1 MPNLSPVPVAPSAPP
16 GPSASANHGPG
27 DTPATNF
34 MDVLTDH
41 QARTDLPEGQADGD
55 DTPQATSEQQP
66 PAGDPVGPVAEG
78 DQAPDAATANAEALA
93 AALNAVPVPTVRVVV
108 SVADTPAAAASATGS
123 AVPAAPGAVVAALA
137 QTDIVAGGQ
146 APAARRVDGGQVASA
161 TPVEAAPAEA
171 TPAQAAPAQA

>member
-16 GPSASANHGPG
+16 GPSASASHGPG

-66 PAGDPVGPVAEG
+66 AGDPVGPVAEG
-78 DQAPDAATANAEALA
+78 DQAPDAATATAEALA
-93 AALNAVPVPTVRVVV
+93 AALNAVPVPAAPVAI
-108 SVADTPAAAASATGS
+108 SVADTPAAAASATG
-123 AVPAAPGAVVAALA
+123 
-137 QTDIVAGGQ
+137 
-146 APAARRVDGGQVASA
+146 
-161 TPVEAAPAEA
+161 
-171 TPAQAAPAQA
+171 